1 MEMNLC
7 RYLTYILTL
16 ALVFLLSACENK
28 NNITMPGYVEAQYIY
43 ISSTYPGILQV
54 LSVAPGDQVE
64 LNSSLYSLDPSP
76 EKNDSASMTAQIK
89 QARSEKDKIA
99 SEFKL
104 HQSMYNRKR
113 NLYQQRVISR
123 DDWEIIQSNYEKAKA
138 AFASSS
144 SQIEQLQA
152 QLNKSSWAMEQKTVK
167 SPIKAQVYDT
177 YYSVGELIPMNSP
190 VLSLLV
196 PSNIKIIFYVSEIK
210 LGSIKINQEVLVHC
224 D

>member
-1 MEMNLC
+1 
-7 RYLTYILTL
+7 
-16 ALVFLLSACENK
+16 
-28 NNITMPGYVEAQYIY
+28 
-43 ISSTYPGILQV
+43 
-54 LSVAPGDQVE
+54 
-64 LNSSLYSLDPSP
+64 
-76 EKNDSASMTAQIK
+76 
-89 QARSEKDKIA
+89 
-99 SEFKL
+99 
-104 HQSMYNRKR
+104 MYNRKR

-224 D
+224 DGCKKITKAKITYISPQAEFTPPVIYSTDVRSKLTFRVEALPVDLERQDRLYPGQPVTVELNA